1 MRTRYDICLGLFAF
15 ATALSLLGCTAGPDY
30 VPAET
35 ALPQAWHSILQ
46 EGLTDQTPEPETL
59 ASWWTTLNDAALD
72 SLIERAVSGNLDVKV
87 AQSRVRQARA
97 ARGITKAGA
106 LPTVNLSGSDRWTR
120 SGGGEGTGRTTEL
133 HSAAFDAGW
142 ELDVF
147 GGTRRSIE
155 ASEADLQTNEAGLH
169 DTMVTLLSE
178 VALNYVE
185 LRVYQAQL
193 AAVQAS
199 LAAQEETYQLT
210 EWQYQAQVSD
220 ELAVHQARYNLEN
233 TRSQIPDLQTALD
246 GSMNR
251 IAVLLGQQPGRLH
264 DELSE
269 PKPIPICSEQIAVGV
284 PGDTLRQRP
293 DVRQAERQVA
303 AQTAR
308 IGVAEA
314 DRYPRFS
321 LAGTIGGQ
329 ALSLISGTSSS
340 IGGGPQ
346 VTWAVFDGGAI
357 RQNIEQQSAL
367 QQQYLFQYEA
377 AILNAQEE
385 AENAIASYV
394 NEHEKRRSLET
405 ATEAARNAATLA
417 RYEYEAG
424 MTDFSNVLD
433 AQRSLLSFENQLAQ
447 SEGTVTSSLIRLYK
461 ALGGGWTAA
470 TFTDSPSDTET
481 PHDTNS

>member
-1 MRTRYDICLGLFAF
+1 V
-15 ATALSLLGCTAGPDY
+15 GPDY
-30 VPAET
+30 VPPET
-35 ALPQAWHSILQ
+35 TVPQAWHSVLD
-46 EGLTDQTPEPETL
+46 EGLTEQTPAPETL
-59 ASWWTTLNDAALD
+59 ASWWTTLDDPTLD
-72 SLIERAVSGNLDVKV
+72 SLTERAVSGNLDLKE
-87 AQSRVRQARA
+87 AQARVRQARA
-97 ARGITKAGA
+97 ARGIAKAS
-106 LPTVNLSGSDRWTR
+106 LMPTVNASGSDKWTR

-133 HSAAFDAGW
+133 HSVGFDAGW
-142 ELDVF
+142 EMDIF

-155 ASEADLQTNEAGLH
+155 AAEVDLQATEAGLH
-169 DTMVTLLSE
+169 DTLVTLLSE

-193 AAVQAS
+193 TSVQAS

-210 EWQYQAQVSD
+210 VWQNEARLSD

-233 TRSQIPDLQTALD
+233 TRSQIPDLQTALNEA
-246 GSMNR
+246 MNR
-251 IAVLLGQQPGRLH
+251 IAVLLGEQPGRLH

-269 PKPIPICSEQIAVGV
+269 PKPIPVCSEQIAIGV

-293 DVRQAERQVA
+293 DVRQAERQLA

-308 IGVAEA
+308 IGIAEA
-314 DRYPRFS
+314 ERYPRFS
-321 LAGTIGGQ
+321 LAGTIGAQ

-340 IGGGPQ
+340 VSGGPQ
-346 VTWAVFDGGAI
+346 MTWAVFDGGAI

-377 AILNAQEE
+377 AILNALEE

-394 NEHEKRRSLET
+394 NEHDKRRSLEM
-405 ATEAARNAATLA
+405 ATEAARNAAELA

-447 SEGTVTSSLIRLYK
+447 SNGTVTSSLIRLYK
-461 ALGGGWTAA
+461 ALGGGWTPTA
-470 TFTDSPSDTET
+470 FTDSHPRDTEI
-481 PHDTNS
+481 PHDIDS